1 MNIIKLSHPDE
12 VDALLQKLE
21 EQGYVWKNLKK
32 KPTEMSANIKEL
44 LLLGEDEFFICTCYE
59 PDYRELRW
67 VKHITWTTALNV
79 QQYFNKH
86 L

>member
-1 MNIIKLSHPDE
+1 MYLIKLSNPDE

-44 LLLGEDEFFICTCYE
+44 LLLSEDDFFICTFYE
-59 PDYRELRW
+59 PDFREQRW
-67 VKHITWTTALNV
+67 VKHITWTNSLSV